1 MSLQETYYM
10 KFDNELDRLAFRNK
24 ITASPYYISHYVYER
39 DAPGCPQPIQ
49 YMISVN
55 IGNFV
60 PGSSKVTGEHKPLP
74 MTYES
79 SEAEL
84 AALEL
89 MEEI

>member
-10 KFDNELDRLAFRNK
+10 KFDSELDRQLFRNK
-24 ITASPYYISHYVYER
+24 IVESPYYISHYVYER
-39 DAPGCPQPIQ
+39 EAVGCPQPIQ

-60 PGSSKVTGEHKPLP
+60 PGGSRVTGEHKPLP
-74 MTYES
+74 LVYES

-89 MEEI
+89 TDEI